1 MQGVGR
7 GGVRLSDFC
16 GKKEAVLVIEWLIRL
31 GVKEPEKVSS
41 PAVREQYGRL
51 AGMVGVGSNVVLFL
65 IKFAAGVL
73 FSSISVMADA
83 VNNLSDAGSSV
94 ITLVGFKLSGKPAD
108 AEHPYG
114 HARMEYIT
122 GLVVSFLI
130 ILIGL
135 QLVRSSVEKIF
146 HPDPIHFSWLTVGV
160 LAVSIFIKL
169 WQSRSNRTIGR
180 RIQST
185 TLEATATDSMGDV
198 LSTSAVLLSTLAAKV
213 TGLQLDGWMGAA
225 VAVFITV
232 SGIRLVGETI
242 DPLLGKAP
250 TPELVKELSDKI
262 MGYEGVIGLHDL
274 VVHNYGPGRCFASV
288 HVEVPAKQ
296 DILVSHDIIDNIEH
310 DIQGE
315 MGIHLVIHLDPIVT
329 DDPLT
334 TQRYRETKALVKEIS
349 PLLSIHDFRL
359 VVGKTHTNILFDVL
373 VPADYPE
380 SDQEVSHQVCAVLK
394 ERYPEDYPV
403 ITVDRNYTSTIVEG

>member
-1 MQGVGR
+1 M
-7 GGVRLSDFC
+7 
-16 GKKEAVLVIEWLIRL
+16 IEWLIRL

-51 AGMVGVGSNVVLFL
+51 AGIVGVGSNVVLFL

-160 LAVSIFIKL
+160 LAVSILIKL
-169 WQSRSNRTIGR
+169 WQSRFNRTIGR

-213 TGLQLDGWMGAA
+213 TGLQLDGWTGRTGNSA
-225 VAVFITV
+225 V
-232 SGIRLVGETI
+232 
-242 DPLLGKAP
+242 
-250 TPELVKELSDKI
+250 
-262 MGYEGVIGLHDL
+262 
-274 VVHNYGPGRCFASV
+274 
-288 HVEVPAKQ
+288 
-296 DILVSHDIIDNIEH
+296 
-310 DIQGE
+310 
-315 MGIHLVIHLDPIVT
+315 
-329 DDPLT
+329 
-334 TQRYRETKALVKEIS
+334 
-349 PLLSIHDFRL
+349 
-359 VVGKTHTNILFDVL
+359 
-373 VPADYPE
+373 
-380 SDQEVSHQVCAVLK
+380 
-394 ERYPEDYPV
+394 
-403 ITVDRNYTSTIVEG
+403 